1 MQCRPCLGGFDEERE
16 EMIVDAILMIV
27 ILFVG
32 GILGLFVEFSKYLYP
47 VYLALPL
54 LLAAAL
60 LNLLGRMIKLAV
72 KQEA

>member
-1 MQCRPCLGGFDEERE
+1 
-16 EMIVDAILMIV
+16 MIVDAILIV
-27 ILFVG
+27 VVLFVG
-32 GILGLFVEFSKYLYP
+32 GVLGLFVEFLKYLYP
-47 VYLALPL
+47 GYLALFL

>member
-1 MQCRPCLGGFDEERE
+1 
-16 EMIVDAILMIV
+16 MIVDAILIV
-27 ILFVG
+27 VVLFVG
-32 GILGLFVEFSKYLYP
+32 GVLGLFVEFLKYLYP
-47 VYLALPL
+47 VYLALFL